1 MDNKSLTHTRRK
13 CQYHIVFISKYKG
26 IIWKGERRYKG
37 NHRYIMQ
44 IRYKGVEIIART
56 VCTNHVHLSIVIP
69 PKIRISGFMGDL
81 KGKSTMMLHGRHSE
95 LQSK

>member
-44 IRYKGVEIIART
+44 IRYKGVEIIAGGSMYKLCPFKYCNT
-56 VCTNHVHLSIVIP
+56 TQN
-69 PKIRISGFMGDL
+69 
-81 KGKSTMMLHGRHSE
+81 
-95 LQSK
+95 